1 MFLAQQKLSSQ
12 FAGFTTMLGTALMP
26 IAAEFMGW
34 VTEVAAPR
42 FAALARPV
50 IDLLQRTGALRFEL
64 AYLNGLLQF
73 ALRTSVIGLVIQIAK
88 LNSTM
93 GASVTPVERLS
104 AIMQGVFG
112 MSPAT
117 ANATGVALV
126 RLSATI
132 AKGIA
137 PILRTLAMIWR
148 DNLLTALRQVA
159 ARMPAIE
166 AHFAVL
172 MEKERPLLALVMR
185 LWDIELRALGYVLK
199 VVMPPAINLVLGVW
213 DTVMTALG
221 VVMDTFMALW
231 TLLDDL
237 FHGRWGRLWADVVN
251 LFATAVGGIF
261 SIVGSVARIATTFF
275 GDLADNIIGTKGSIP
290 MAWAGLVSW
299 LQAVPQNL
307 LVAIGTVDKM
317 LVQVGRDMVQGLIN
331 GIAAK
336 WSDLIAWIAYQVAS
350 LPQGLMDQLGISS
363 PSKVMRKVG
372 SDFVANIKP
381 SKALMAPARP
391 SSPMPMETR
400 RLFRE
405 LVAAW
410 TAEPTALTD
419 TEAQLSKALRNA
431 GVRRVGGQVVP
442 QPI

>member
-1 MFLAQQKLSSQ
+1 
-12 FAGFTTMLGTALMP
+12 
-26 IAAEFMGW
+26 
-34 VTEVAAPR
+34 
-42 FAALARPV
+42 
-50 IDLLQRTGALRFEL
+50 
-64 AYLNGLLQF
+64 
-73 ALRTSVIGLVIQIAK
+73 
-88 LNSTM
+88 
-93 GASVTPVERLS
+93 
-104 AIMQGVFG
+104 
-112 MSPAT
+112 
-117 ANATGVALV
+117 
-126 RLSATI
+126 
-132 AKGIA
+132 
-137 PILRTLAMIWR
+137 
-148 DNLLTALRQVA
+148 
-159 ARMPAIE
+159 
-166 AHFAVL
+166 
-172 MEKERPLLALVMR
+172 
-185 LWDIELRALGYVLK
+185 
-199 VVMPPAINLVLGVW
+199 
-213 DTVMTALG
+213 
-221 VVMDTFMALW
+221 
-231 TLLDDL
+231 
-237 FHGRWGRLWADVVN
+237 
-251 LFATAVGGIF
+251 
-261 SIVGSVARIATTFF
+261 
-275 GDLADNIIGTKGSIP
+275 
-290 MAWAGLVSW
+290 
-299 LQAVPQNL
+299 
-307 LVAIGTVDKM
+307 M